1 MAFEKCIET
10 LKAAAGRDLTDDEI
24 DYVFSEVR
32 KRRDYLK
39 ATRKAD
45 TLEDAALKAADELAN
60 NIKLSAVIEKRN
72 AALNLS
78 KRLRHVEWSQQNY
91 GTKVA
96 EPLETLLV
104 GTNRAVGG
112 ARDGVAQ
119 TQNAIVKDYLS
130 GFTADLYRDDLFPI
144 LSSGTM
150 DREISRALWAIG
162 RKDEADVL
170 KTLPKEAVDIGRIIH
185 KWEEVARV
193 DANKEGAWI
202 RKAAGYVV
210 RQSHDMLRI
219 SNAGREAWMADA
231 YRMFDIPRML
241 SEASDADV
249 QSMLARLY
257 VDFAAGNHL
266 KPAKDEELAGAFSG
280 PANLAKKLSQ
290 SREVFFKDADAWFDY
305 NQKYGAANLR
315 EAVIGG
321 LRARGEATGMMRVLG
336 TNPEAML
343 QRIETELV
351 ENAKAAGDM
360 DALKDLN
367 NSRKELEN
375 YLHAVDGTMSI
386 PVNGTAAR
394 VAANVRSW
402 TTLSKLGGMI
412 ASQLSDVGVYAM
424 SMRYNGRS
432 FLGGMAEATAGL
444 GRNLKT
450 KERVDLMASL
460 DVVME
465 SMVGELGRMGSLND
479 PGSMTGAMQ
488 LFMKLNLSTWWTEKM
503 RASAAMGLSHN
514 LALKKQLAFGDLPDD
529 LQRAL
534 RTYNIDEARWDMLRS
549 LPQKLADGRE
559 YMTADQVRD
568 LPNAM
573 FENQL
578 RNAGLDPNPAAI
590 AGARDD
596 LERSLRNYI
605 TDNVGF
611 AVLEPDAKT
620 RALML
625 QGTQPGTWTGE
636 FMRFLM
642 QFKSFTGAYMQ
653 KTIGRELFGRGYQ
666 GDSVIGALRNGN
678 GEVRALVSLM
688 AVSTLMGYASLN
700 LKDMIKGRTPRD
712 VSDPEIAWKVFL
724 ASMVQGGGA
733 GIYGDFLFGEASRMG
748 GGTLDTIA
756 GPVVG
761 TATTALDT
769 WKRAVHG
776 NEPHLGSALF
786 KQLID
791 NTPYLNLFY
800 TRILLDY
807 LFIYRI
813 QEELNPGYLRRME
826 RRIEKDNAQNFLVR
840 PSEVAR

>member
-1 MAFEKCIET
+1 MSFEKCIET
-10 LKAAAGRDLTDDEI
+10 LKAAAGRDLSDDEV
-24 DYVFSEVR
+24 DFLFTEVR

-45 TLEDAALKAADELAN
+45 TLEEAALKAADELAN

-78 KRLRHVEWSQQNY
+78 KRLRHVEWAQQNY

-104 GTNRAVGG
+104 GTNRAVAG
-112 ARDGVAQ
+112 ARDGVMQAQ
-119 TQNAIVKDYLS
+119 KAIVNDYLS
-130 GFTADLYRDDLFPI
+130 GFTADLSRNDLFPI

-170 KTLPKEAVDIGRIIH
+170 RTLPKEAVDIGRLIH
-185 KWEEVARV
+185 KWEEVART

-219 SNAGREAWMADA
+219 GNAGREAWVADA

-241 SEASDADV
+241 ADSPESKV
-249 QSMLARLY
+249 DSMLSRLF
-257 VDFAAGNHL
+257 VDLSAGNHL
-266 KPAKDEELAGAFSG
+266 KPIKDEELAGAFLG
-280 PANLAKKLSQ
+280 PANLAKKVSQ
-290 SREVFFKDADAWFDY
+290 SREIYFKDSDAWFDY

-315 EAVIGG
+315 EAVVAG
-321 LRARGEATGMMRVLG
+321 LRSRGEATGMMRVLG

-343 QRIETELV
+343 KRIEAELV
-351 ENAKAAGDM
+351 ENTKAAGDTE
-360 DALKDLN
+360 ALKDLN
-367 NSRKELEN
+367 GSRKELEN

-402 TTLSKLGGMI
+402 TTLAKLGGMI

-432 FLGGMAEATAGL
+432 FLGSMAEAVGGL

-450 KERVDLMASL
+450 KERMDLMASL

-479 PGSMTGAMQ
+479 PGSMTKSMQ

-514 LALKKQLAFGDLPDD
+514 LALKKQRAFGELPDD
-529 LQRAL
+529 LQRVL
-534 RTYNIDEARWDMLRS
+534 RTYNIDEQRWDMLRS

-568 LPNAM
+568 LPDVM

-578 RNAGLDPNPAAI
+578 RNAGIDPNPAAI
-590 AGARDD
+590 AGARDE

-611 AVLEPDAKT
+611 AALEPDAKT

-625 QGTQPGTWTGE
+625 QGTQPGTWNGE

-642 QFKSFTGAYMQ
+642 QFKSFSGAYMQ
-653 KTIGRELFGRGYQ
+653 KTIGRELYGRGYK
-666 GDSVIGALRNGN
+666 GDNVLGALRNGN
-678 GEVRALVSLM
+678 GEVRALASLI
-688 AVSTLMGYASLN
+688 AVSTLMGYGSLT
-700 LKDMIKGRTPRD
+700 LKDAIKGRTPRD
-712 VSDPEIAWKVFL
+712 VSDPDIAWKVFL

-756 GPVVG
+756 GPVIG

-776 NEPHLGSALF
+776 DEPHLGAALF
-786 KQLID
+786 KQVIN
-791 NTPYLNLFY
+791 NTPFLNLFY

-807 LFIYRI
+807 LVIYRI
-813 QEELNPGYLRRME
+813 QEHMNPGYLRRME
-826 RRIEKDNAQNFLVR
+826 RRIEKNNAQTFLVR